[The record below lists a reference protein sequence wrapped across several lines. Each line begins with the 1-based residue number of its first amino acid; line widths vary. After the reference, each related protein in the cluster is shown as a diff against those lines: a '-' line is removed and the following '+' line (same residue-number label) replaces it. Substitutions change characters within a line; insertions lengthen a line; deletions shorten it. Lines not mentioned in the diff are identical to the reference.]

1 MSCIT
6 ASRQAYFTP
15 ISQIDRENVPMIF
28 TELPTPTLLLEKEKL
43 MANIARM
50 QASADRLGV
59 QLRPHLKTMKAAR
72 AAELL
77 IASGANGITVSTL
90 KEAGY
95 FLEHGF
101 KDITYAVGM
110 VPAKLPEAASLM
122 ARGADLKIMTDNH
135 EVARAIATDADQNGS
150 SYKLLIEIDCGDNRG
165 GLQPDSEEL
174 LLIAGVIEQSA
185 AHFQGIL
192 THAGHS
198 YGVDNTLAVEKIA
211 EQERKALV
219 QAATR
224 LRAAGF
230 AVDTA
235 SLGST
240 PTALYAKDLSG
251 VTELRAGVYTVFD
264 LDQQSRGVCTT
275 EEIALSVL
283 SCVIGHNKAA
293 GKILLDA
300 GGLALSKDRSADKFR
315 PEVGY
320 GQICNPDGS
329 IIAELYVTSVS
340 QEHGHVRV
348 RDESDYA
355 LFPVGSYLR
364 ILPVH
369 ACMTAA
375 AYDHFNIIEN
385 GVLSGKWD
393 RVNGW

>member
-1 MSCIT
+1 
-6 ASRQAYFTP
+6 
-15 ISQIDRENVPMIF
+15 MIL

-43 MANIARM
+43 IANVTRM

-72 AAELL
+72 AAQLL
-77 IASGANGITVSTL
+77 IESGACGITVSTL
-90 KEAGY
+90 KEADY

-101 KDITYAVGM
+101 RDITYAVGM
-110 VPAKLPEAASLM
+110 VPAKLAEAADLM
-122 ARGADLKIMTDNH
+122 ARGADLKIMTDNS
-135 EVARAIATDADQNGS
+135 EVARVIAGDASRNGVNF
-150 SYKLLIEIDCGDNRG
+150 KVLVEIDSGDNRG
-165 GLQPDSEEL
+165 GLQPESGEL
-174 LLIAGVIEQSA
+174 LQIASLFEDSA
-185 AHFQGIL
+185 AHFEGIL

-198 YGVDNTLAVEKIA
+198 YGVDNPSAVETIA
-211 EQERKALV
+211 EQERQAVV

-224 LRAAGF
+224 LRAAGIT
-230 AVDTA
+230 VDTV

-240 PTALYAKDLSG
+240 PTALYAKDLTG

-320 GQICNPDGS
+320 GQVCNPDGS
-329 IIAELYVTSVS
+329 VIPELYVTSVS
-340 QEHGHVRV
+340 QEHGHVHV
-348 RDESDYA
+348 RDDSDYA

-364 ILPVH
+364 ILPIH

-375 AYDHFNIIEN
+375 AYDHFNVIEN
-385 GVLSGKWD
+385 GVVSAKWE

>member
-1 MSCIT
+1 M
-6 ASRQAYFTP
+6 
-15 ISQIDRENVPMIF
+15 PMVF
-28 TELPTPTLLLEKEKL
+28 TELSTPTLLLEKEKL
-43 MANIARM
+43 IANIARM
-50 QASADRLGV
+50 QVSADRLGV

-72 AAELL
+72 VAELL
-77 IASGANGITVSTL
+77 VASGASGITVSTL
-90 KEAGY
+90 KEADY

-101 KDITYAVGM
+101 RDITYAVGM
-110 VPAKLPEAASLM
+110 VPAKLAEAASLM
-122 ARGADLKIMTDNH
+122 ARGADLKIMTDNP
-135 EVARAIATDADQNGS
+135 EVARVIATDANRNGIN
-150 SYKLLIEIDCGDNRG
+150 YKLLIEVDCGDNRG
-165 GLQPDSEEL
+165 GLQPESDEL
-174 LLIAGVIEQSA
+174 MQIAALIENSA

-198 YGVDNTLAVEKIA
+198 YGVNTISAVEKIA
-211 EQERKALV
+211 EQEREAVV

-224 LRAAGF
+224 LREAGF
-230 AVDTA
+230 TVDTV

-240 PTALYAKDLSG
+240 PTALYAKDLTG

-264 LDQQSRGVCTT
+264 LDQQSRGVCAT

-283 SCVIGHNKAA
+283 SCVIGHNQAA

-315 PEVGY
+315 PELGY

-329 IIAELYVTSVS
+329 IIPELYVTSVS
-340 QEHGHVRV
+340 QEHGHVRI

-364 ILPVH
+364 ILPIH

-375 AYDHFNIIEN
+375 AYDHFNVIEN
-385 GVLSGKWD
+385 GVVSGKWG